1 MDVEILLHW
10 ALFIDILAEAKSL
23 SLLTQRSNISIINI
37 LDVVESTKRNYKYLQ
52 RTVDRNQQSVF
63 ELPAAKLIT
72 NQTDVHTE
80 EGDHILFDVWHVFH
94 CNVWPNSSK
103 TNSFKVRLAY
113 FKKLFERYKSM
124 ETPNDAKESCQAII
138 CYLFNLIHLSGK
150 DLTLKKHDYLLGSV
164 LLLVHLLLKSARFS
178 KAVWKIQKYGNTKW
192 CNRMLP
198 SNNLLF
204 IQPNRFVRQRSD
216 TKKGWLF
223 FEDCIITCTPSF
235 KQLIG

>member
-1 MDVEILLHW
+1 MSTEINNLCL
-10 ALFIDILAEAKSL
+10 
-23 SLLTQRSNISIINI
+23 N
-37 LDVVESTKRNYKYLQ
+37 YLQ
-52 RTVDRNQQSVF
+52 QNW
-63 ELPAAKLIT
+63 LPIKLMSMQKREIISYLMFGMFFT
-72 NQTDVHTE
+72 AMSGQTHLKQILSKFDL
-80 EGDHILFDVWHVFH
+80 HIL
-94 CNVWPNSSK
+94 
-103 TNSFKVRLAY
+103 
-113 FKKLFERYKSM
+113 KSCLR
-124 ETPNDAKESCQAII
+124 DAKESCQAII
-138 CYLFNLIHLSGK
+138 CYLFNLIHLLGK

-216 TKKGWLF
+216 TRKGWLF